1 MIRIFNKVM
10 FFLGIIL
17 FILGICSADSENLI
31 YPIVLTLS
39 GFIIAYITRGDY
51 YDID

>member
-1 MIRIFNKVM
+1 MYVRLSPLND
-10 FFLGIIL
+10 
-17 FILGICSADSENLI
+17 ICNWVVSICCGADSENLI
-31 YPIVLTLS
+31 YPIVLTLG